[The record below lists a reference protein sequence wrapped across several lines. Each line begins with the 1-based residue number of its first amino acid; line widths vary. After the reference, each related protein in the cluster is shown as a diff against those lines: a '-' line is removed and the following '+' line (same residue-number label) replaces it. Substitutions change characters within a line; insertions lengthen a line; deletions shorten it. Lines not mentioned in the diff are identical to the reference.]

1 MFNLELIPLYLG
13 ILGLLTAYVLYK
25 FILTFPAGEGKIV
38 EIADEIHLGAMT
50 FIKKEYSIL
59 FFFALFLIARVYIT
73 D

>member
-25 FILTFPAGEGKIV
+25 FILTFPSGEGKII

-50 FIKKEYSIL
+50 FIRKEYLYYS
-59 FFFALFLIARVYIT
+59 FLPYF
-73 D
+73 